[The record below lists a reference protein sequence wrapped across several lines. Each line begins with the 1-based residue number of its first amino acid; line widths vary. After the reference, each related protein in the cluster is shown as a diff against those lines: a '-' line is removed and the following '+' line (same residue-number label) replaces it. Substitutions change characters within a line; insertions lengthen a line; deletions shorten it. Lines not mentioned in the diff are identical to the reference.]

1 MAPLVSPESFIA
13 PRLVEDLDRWLL
25 IGVAS
30 GLNYTRLFLCHD
42 PYDVLRLRA
51 AQSTTKTTS
60 SGAARSVPPHPL
72 TLQPQPAVQVTVAGL
87 GKLMP
92 KLLG

>member
-30 GLNYTRLFLCHD
+30 GLNCTRLFLCDD
-42 PYDVLRLRA
+42 PFRRL
-51 AQSTTKTTS
+51 
-60 SGAARSVPPHPL
+60 
-72 TLQPQPAVQVTVAGL
+72 
-87 GKLMP
+87 
-92 KLLG
+92 